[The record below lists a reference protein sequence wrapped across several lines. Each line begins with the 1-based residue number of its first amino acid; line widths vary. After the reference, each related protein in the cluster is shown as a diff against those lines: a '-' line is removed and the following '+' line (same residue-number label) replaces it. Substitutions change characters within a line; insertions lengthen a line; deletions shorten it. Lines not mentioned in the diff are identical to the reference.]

1 MQRDSKTDLAEPY
14 EVRPS
19 NRRLSCGLWVCNG
32 QNAEQHWQVKDIL
45 AIPGETVLEVGD
57 KDKTGCV
64 RNTFTC
70 CSVCRYEAQ
79 VIVYF

>member
-45 AIPGETVLEVGD
+45 AIPGETVLEWAIKIKQDVFAIPSHAAQ
-57 KDKTGCV
+57 CA
-64 RNTFTC
+64 NT
-70 CSVCRYEAQ
+70 RRR
-79 VIVYF
+79 